1 MFDQN
6 FVQNYF
12 FTKLEVEGSIVFR
25 TTFLKK
31 IMFQKRII
39 LAFLKFRTTLF

>member
-31 IMFQKRII
+31 SCFKKESS
-39 LAFLKFRTTLF
+39 LLF